1 MDDGDRNFA
10 VEHNSVNLLDKN
22 SNYFYIS
29 PHNEMEQMAMF
40 EFLNITKALAKQKR
54 LLITLALLFSFKGE
68 VIIGNPLTILWIA
81 MAVQQPTT
89 G

>member
-1 MDDGDRNFA
+1 
-10 VEHNSVNLLDKN
+10 
-22 SNYFYIS
+22 
-29 PHNEMEQMAMF
+29 MEQMAMF
-40 EFLNITKALAKQKR
+40 EFLNISKALAEENR
-54 LLITLALLFSFKGE
+54 LHITLVWLLFSFKGE